1 MHCWNF
7 CGGWQP
13 SNWPVYAALYEVD
26 DWHQLIDVMTEI
38 KGLL

>member
-13 SNWPVYAALYEVD
+13 ATWPIYDALHDVE
-26 DWHQLIDVMTEI
+26 DWHLLIDLMLTIREA
-38 KGLL
+38 L